1 MISSRGGAGCC
12 DDFCTFS
19 LTREEDAVGCRG
31 CTVVVLDVD
40 GGASRCSEVEERS
53 AVVRL
58 RFWGGPVAAGVDP
71 SALRFLH
78 DRWRVPGIL
87 SGPLR
92 FGTKS

>member
-1 MISSRGGAGCC
+1 M
-12 DDFCTFS
+12 
-19 LTREEDAVGCRG
+19 
-31 CTVVVLDVD
+31 VVLDV
-40 GGASRCSEVEERS
+40 GEGASRCSEVAERS

-58 RFWGGPVAAGVDP
+58 RFWGGPVVAGVDP